1 MLDKFLNAFKMLVLI
16 AAIIAAGVVSALV
29 VIRLGM
35 QAKEDVRTPAIE
47 GNEVV
52 MALEKITQAGLN
64 LKITSLAYDAER
76 PRNTIVSQDPKAGTT
91 IKEGRDVRVIISR
104 GPREFDMPPLIGLTQ
119 RQAANAL
126 AERGLTIGAVYK
138 IHSPSDEGSIVAQ
151 YPSAT
156 SHVTDLD
163 QVEVLVSAGRPSE
176 PEMAPNILG
185 MQLEAA
191 KRDLQKA
198 GFRAGAVTFMES
210 AEGAG
215 GSVIAQNPAV
225 GAPADAGGE
234 VALTVVKRP
243 KDPEK
248 PGTFTLYTMVLP
260 ANVPPGTVKVL
271 QETKTG
277 QKEIYNRAHKGGDT
291 ISALVEIGGPTTVRL
306 YMNDQLLE
314 VKPFAP

>member
-1 MLDKFLNAFKMLVLI
+1 MLLLI
-16 AAIIAAGVVSALV
+16 ASVIAAGVVSALV
-29 VIRLGM
+29 VMRLGM
-35 QAKEDVRTPAIE
+35 QVKEDVKTPAIE
-47 GNEVV
+47 GIEVV
-52 MALEKITQAGLN
+52 MALEKINQARLN
-64 LKITSLAYDAER
+64 LKITSLAYDAEL
-76 PRNTIVSQDPKAGTT
+76 PRNTIVSQDPKAGTA

-104 GPREFDMPPLIGLTQ
+104 GPREFDMPVLIGLTQ
-119 RQAANAL
+119 RQAANTL
-126 AERGLTIGAVYK
+126 AERGLTIGAMHK
-138 IHSPSDEGSIVAQ
+138 IHAAADEGDIVAQ

-163 QVEVLVSAGRPSE
+163 QVEVLVSAGDFAE
-176 PEMAPNILG
+176 PELAPSVLG
-185 MQLEAA
+185 MQLEVA

-198 GFRAGAVTFMES
+198 GFRPGVITFMES

-215 GSVIAQNPAV
+215 GTVIAQNPAA
-225 GAPADAGGE
+225 GTPAEPGSE

-291 ISALVEIGGPTTVRL
+291 ISALVEIGAPTTVRL

-314 VKPFAP
+314 VKPFTP

>member
-1 MLDKFLNAFKMLVLI
+1 MLDKLKNTFKLLVLI
-16 AAIIAAGVVSALV
+16 AAVIAAGVVSALV
-29 VIRLGM
+29 VMRLGM
-35 QAKEDVRTPAIE
+35 QVKEDVKTPAIE

-52 MALEKITQAGLN
+52 MALEKINQARLN

-76 PRNTIVSQDPKAGTT
+76 PRNTIVSQDPKAGTA

-104 GPREFDMPPLIGLTQ
+104 GPREFDMPALIGLTW
-119 RQAANAL
+119 RQAANML
-126 AERGLTIGAVYK
+126 AERGLTIGASYK
-138 IHSPSDEGSIVAQ
+138 IHAAADEGEIVAQ
-151 YPSAT
+151 YPSAG

-163 QVEVLVSAGRPSE
+163 QVETLVSAGRLAE
-176 PEMAPNILG
+176 IELAPDVTG

-191 KRDLQKA
+191 KRELQKA
-198 GFRAGAVTFMES
+198 GFRAGTITFLES

-215 GSVIAQNPAV
+215 GAVIAQNPAA
-225 GAPADAGGE
+225 GTPADAGSE
-234 VALTVVKRP
+234 VPLTVVRRP

-248 PGTFTLYTMVLP
+248 PGTYTLYTMVLP
-260 ANVPPGTVKVL
+260 ANVPAGTVKVL

-291 ISALVEIGGPTTVRL
+291 VSALVEIGGPTTVRL

>member
-1 MLDKFLNAFKMLVLI
+1 MLDRLINTLKFLLLFASVV
-16 AAIIAAGVVSALV
+16 AAGVVSALV
-29 VIRLGM
+29 VMRLGM
-35 QAKEDVRTPAIE
+35 QVKEDVKTPAIE

-52 MALEKITQAGLN
+52 MALEKINQARLN

-76 PRNTIVSQDPKAGTT
+76 PRNTIVSQDPKAGTA

-104 GPREFDMPPLIGLTQ
+104 GPREFDMPALIGLSR
-119 RQAANAL
+119 RQAANTL
-126 AERGLTIGAVYK
+126 TERGLTIGAIYK
-138 IHSPSDEGSIVAQ
+138 IHAAVDEGDIVAQ

-163 QVEVLVSAGRPSE
+163 QVEVLVSAGRFTE
-176 PEMAPNILG
+176 PELAPDVLG
-185 MQLEAA
+185 MQLDSA

-198 GFRAGAVTFMES
+198 GFRAGTIAFTES
-210 AEGAG
+210 SEGAG
-215 GSVIAQNPAV
+215 GTVIAQNP
-225 GAPADAGGE
+225 GE
-234 VALTVVKRP
+234 GTPIDPGSEVSLTVVKRP

-260 ANVPPGTVKVL
+260 ANIPPGTVKVL

-277 QKEIYNRAHKGGDT
+277 QKEIYNRVHKGGDT

-314 VKPFAP
+314 VKPFTP

>member
-1 MLDKFLNAFKMLVLI
+1 MDKLLNAFKMLVLI

-35 QAKEDVRTPAIE
+35 QAKEDVLTPAIE

-52 MALEKITQAGLN
+52 MALEKVTQARLN

-163 QVEVLVSAGRPSE
+163 QVEVLVSVGRLNE
-176 PEMAPNILG
+176 PELAPNMLG

-198 GFRAGAVTFMES
+198 GFRIGPVTFLES
-210 AEGAG
+210 AEGTG

-225 GAPADAGGE
+225 GAPADAGSE

-260 ANVPPGTVKVL
+260 ANVSPGTVKIL

-277 QKEIYNRAHKGGDT
+277 QKEIYNRVHKGGDT
-291 ISALVEIGGPTTVRL
+291 ISALVEIAGPTTVRL

-314 VKPFAP
+314 VKQFAP

>member
-1 MLDKFLNAFKMLVLI
+1 MLDKLINTFKLLVLI
-16 AAIIAAGVVSALV
+16 AAVIAAGVVSALV
-29 VIRLGM
+29 VMRLGM
-35 QAKEDVRTPAIE
+35 QVKEDVKTPAIE

-52 MALEKITQAGLN
+52 MALEKINGARLN

-104 GPREFDMPPLIGLTQ
+104 GPREFDMPALIGLTQ
-119 RQAANAL
+119 RQAANTL
-126 AERGLTIGAVYK
+126 AERGLTIGAIYK
-138 IHSPSDEGSIVAQ
+138 IHTAMDEGDIVAQ

-163 QVEVLVSAGRPSE
+163 QVEVLVSAGRFTE
-176 PEMAPNILG
+176 PELTPDVLG

-191 KRDLQKA
+191 KRELQKA
-198 GFRAGAVTFMES
+198 GFRAGAITFQES

-215 GSVIAQNPAV
+215 GAVIAQNPAV
-225 GAPADAGGE
+225 GTPAEAGSE

-260 ANVPPGTVKVL
+260 ANVPAGTVKVL

-277 QKEIYNRAHKGGDT
+277 QKEIYNRLHKGGDT

-314 VKPFAP
+314 VKPFTP

>member
-1 MLDKFLNAFKMLVLI
+1 MLDKLINAFKFLVLFASVI
-16 AAIIAAGVVSALV
+16 AAAVVSALV
-29 VIRLGM
+29 VMRLGM
-35 QAKEDVRTPAIE
+35 QVKVDVKTPAIE

-52 MALEKITQAGLN
+52 MALEKINQARLN
-64 LKITSLAYDAER
+64 LKITSLAYDADH
-76 PRNTIVSQDPKAGTT
+76 PRNTIVSQDPKSGTA

-104 GPREFDMPPLIGLTQ
+104 GPREFDMPALIGLTR
-119 RQAANAL
+119 RQAANTL
-126 AERGLTIGAVYK
+126 AERGLTIGAIYK
-138 IHSPSDEGSIVAQ
+138 IHAPVDEGDIVAQ

-163 QVEVLVSAGRPSE
+163 QVEVLMSAGRFPE
-176 PEMAPNILG
+176 PELVPEVLG

-198 GFRAGAVTFMES
+198 GFRTGSITFVES
-210 AEGAG
+210 AEEPGGAI
-215 GSVIAQNPAV
+215 IAQNPPE
-225 GAPADAGGE
+225 GAPADAGSE
-234 VALTVVKRP
+234 VTLTVVKRA

-260 ANVPPGTVKVL
+260 ANMPPGIVKVL

-277 QKEIYNRAHKGGDT
+277 QKEIYNRVHKGGDT

-314 VKPFAP
+314 VKPFTP